1 MILHCELAFSPVQ
14 IISKKISYWL
24 SPVVGLRRLSHGLF
38 SLGRTGKTCL
48 GDHRDL
54 NQTDFHLH
62 LCQFCTS
69 SSQVAILA
77 AWRRQST
84 LQKMKGKQLKLTH
97 ARAGHVYSSPD
108 GLLRVWC
115 FQLAAFSD
123 LAALILVFF
132 FCLCFCLF
140 SFLFTIPLVHC
151 TRDLELA
158 RPCPVKGFPFFSF
171 D

>member
-1 MILHCELAFSPVQ
+1 MCPHRNLLSILSNSALIVTSPLKDEHISRLMHVQ
-14 IISKKISYWL
+14 HMLYRHDLTLRTRIQSCANNIQKKISYWL

-115 FQLAAFSD
+115 FQLAAF
-123 LAALILVFF
+123 F
-132 FCLCFCLF
+132 
-140 SFLFTIPLVHC
+140 
-151 TRDLELA
+151 
-158 RPCPVKGFPFFSF
+158 
-171 D
+171 